1 MRIYR
6 LNHLFLHKIRLFYA
20 WCRGSM
26 FPMNKSDS
34 NLNSTAIKKRWL
46 MRLLALLL
54 PLTFIFLI
62 EGGLRLFN
70 YGYSSHLFDEIMIND
85 ETHLIPN
92 RNYTDRFFPA
102 AMARKALPQPF
113 LKEKPEGSLRIFIL
127 GESAA
132 YGDPDSSFGMGR
144 YLEAILETRY
154 PEQDVEVINL
164 AITAINSNVILP
176 LSKELAHYEAD
187 AWMLYMGN
195 NEMVGP
201 YGAGT
206 IFGGRAPST
215 TYIRT
220 ILTLKKYRIVQWLEH
235 TFYNIAN
242 HSSESKEWGGVNMF
256 AENKLRFDHPAKEQA
271 YQNFER
277 NVGGIF
283 KHAAQKNIPLFASTV
298 ASNLKDCSPFIS
310 LHREDITAQELE
322 HWKKYYISGKREV
335 KNKNY
340 AEALKKLNEATE
352 YDDTFAELEFMRAT
366 CMYELEDH
374 ANALMT
380 YKRARDLDALC
391 IRADSRINDILRR
404 QASENS
410 NDNVHFIDMVQ
421 EFEGTNFFITGEKH
435 FYEHVHLTMEGNYQI
450 ALRFADKIASSLAHY
465 RSHKNRHYVNA
476 EKEKNAVQERL
487 ATTLF
492 DQRRIWQLAQWRID
506 REPYKQQS
514 SHKRNMQ
521 YVENRISQIDMYL
534 SSQAYAR
541 DEALYLK
548 VLEKYPYDV
557 ELRWNYAQFL
567 ERSNRLS
574 EAIEQGMIIC
584 SYWPTAPYPHY
595 FVGSL
600 LRKEKRYNDADAYL
614 AKALKID
621 PEFTQAAEEFKLNQL
636 LR

>member
-1 MRIYR
+1 
-6 LNHLFLHKIRLFYA
+6 
-20 WCRGSM
+20 
-26 FPMNKSDS
+26 MNKSDS
-34 NLNSTAIKKRWL
+34 NPNTISIKKRWI
-46 MRLLALLL
+46 MRLFALFL
-54 PLTFIFLI
+54 PLFFIFLI

-70 YGYSSHLFDEIMIND
+70 YGCSSHLFDEIMIND

-92 RNYTDRFFPA
+92 RNYTDRFFPV

-113 LKEKPEGSLRIFIL
+113 IKEKPEGSLRIFIL

-187 AWMLYMGN
+187 AWVLYMGN

-206 IFGGRAPST
+206 IFGGKAPSSA
-215 TYIRT
+215 YIKT

-235 TFYNIAN
+235 TLYKITND
-242 HSSESKEWGGVNMF
+242 SSAPKEWGGVNMF
-256 AENKLRFDHPAKEQA
+256 AENKLRFDNPAKEQA

-283 KHAAQKNIPLFASTV
+283 KNATQKNIPLFASTV

-322 HWKKYYISGKREV
+322 HWKNAYISGQREFM
-335 KNKNY
+335 NQNY
-340 AEALKKLNEATE
+340 AQALKNFDEATA

-366 CMYELEDH
+366 CMHELEDD

-380 YKRARDLDALC
+380 FKRARDLDALC
-391 IRADSRINDILRR
+391 IRADSRINDILRKKT
-404 QASENS
+404 SEKQYN
-410 NDNVHFIDMVQ
+410 NIHFIDMVQ

-435 FYEHVHLTMEGNYQI
+435 FYEHVHLTMEGNYRV
-450 ALRFADKIASSLAHY
+450 ALGFADKIISSLVHY
-465 RSHKNRHYVNA
+465 QSLENRLYANA
-476 EKEKNAVQERL
+476 QLEKNAVLERL

-521 YVENRISQIDMYL
+521 YVENRIAQIDTHL

-548 VLEKYPYDV
+548 ILDKYPYDV
-557 ELRWNYAQFL
+557 EIRWNYAQFL

-574 EAIEQGMIIC
+574 EAIEQGKIIC

-600 LRKEKRYNDADAYL
+600 LRKEKRYSDADTYL

-621 PEFTQAAEEFKLNQL
+621 PQFTQAAEEFKLNQL